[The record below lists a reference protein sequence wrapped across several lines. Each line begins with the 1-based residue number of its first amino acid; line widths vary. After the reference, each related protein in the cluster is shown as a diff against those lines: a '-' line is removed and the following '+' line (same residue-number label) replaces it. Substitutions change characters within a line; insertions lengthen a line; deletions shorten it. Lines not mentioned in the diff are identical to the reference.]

1 MTVQRRHDPDER
13 GFASDNYAGAHPEI
27 LAAIAVA
34 NGGHQVSYGAD
45 VYTERLQEVVRG
57 HFGQSAHTYPVF
69 NGTGANVV
77 ALQTMLDR
85 WDAVVCAESA
95 HINVD
100 EGGAP
105 EKVAGI
111 KLLTVPAWDGKLT
124 PELID
129 RQAWGF
135 EDEHRARPRVVSI
148 AQSTELGTC
157 YTPDEIRA
165 ICDHAHGLGMLVYL
179 DGARLANA
187 AATLGVSLREMTTDA
202 GVDVL
207 SLGGTK
213 NGLLFGEAVIVL
225 NEDAVRGMAHLR
237 KTSMQLGSKMR
248 FMSVQFEALLGGDLW
263 LRSAARSNAMTQRLY
278 EAVRDLPGLEIPRPV
293 QANQIFAVLPPAV
306 TERLQKRF
314 RFYTWDEQTGEVRWM
329 TSFDTTEGDVD
340 AFAAAIAEEL
350 AAERGQGPAGA
361 LTVAEREELVQL
373 RRRVREMEEM
383 IEALG
388 QEPAK
393 AAFSANRK
401 TK

>member
-27 LAAIAVA
+27 LAAIALA

-57 HFGQSAHTYPVF
+57 HFGPTAHAYPVF

-95 HINVD
+95 HIDVD

-165 ICDHAHGLGMLVYL
+165 ICDHAHDLGMLVYL

-187 AATLGVSLREMTTDA
+187 AATLGASLREMTTDA

-278 EAVRDLPGLEIPRPV
+278 EAVRRLPGLEISRPV

-314 RFYTWDEQTGEVRWM
+314 RFYTWDEQAGEVRWM
-329 TSFDTTEGDVD
+329 TSFDTTEDDVD

-350 AAERGQGPAGA
+350 AAERGQGPVGA
-361 LTVAEREELVQL
+361 LTTAEREELVQL
-373 RRRVREMEEM
+373 RRKVREMEKT
-383 IEALG
+383 IEVLG
-388 QEPAK
+388 KEP
-393 AAFSANRK
+393 AFSANRE

>member
-27 LAAIAVA
+27 LAAIALA

-57 HFGQSAHTYPVF
+57 HFGPTAQTYPVF

-135 EDEHRARPRVVSI
+135 EDEHRARPKVVSI

-225 NEDAVRGMAHLR
+225 TEDAVRGMAHLR

-278 EAVRDLPGLEIPRPV
+278 EAVRHLPGLEIPRPV

-314 RFYTWDEQTGEVRWM
+314 RFYTWDEQAGEVRWM
-329 TSFDTTEGDVD
+329 TSFDTTETDID
-340 AFAAAIAEEL
+340 AFVAAIRKEL
-350 AAERGQGPAGA
+350 TA
-361 LTVAEREELVQL
+361 
-373 RRRVREMEEM
+373 
-383 IEALG
+383 
-388 QEPAK
+388 
-393 AAFSANRK
+393 
-401 TK
+401 

>member
-27 LAAIAVA
+27 LAAIALA

-57 HFGQSAHTYPVF
+57 HFGPTAHAYPVF

-187 AATLGVSLREMTTDA
+187 AATLGVSLREMTTDV

-225 NEDAVRGMAHLR
+225 NGDAVRGMAHLR

-248 FMSVQFEALLGGDLW
+248 FTSVQFEALLGGDLW

-278 EAVRDLPGLEIPRPV
+278 EAVRHLPGLEISRPV

-361 LTVAEREELVQL
+361 LTTAEREELVQL
-373 RRRVREMEEM
+373 RRKVREMEET

-388 QEPAK
+388 KEP
-393 AAFSANRK
+393 AFSASGK

>member
-1 MTVQRRHDPDER
+1 M
-13 GFASDNYAGAHPEI
+13 
-27 LAAIAVA
+27 
-34 NGGHQVSYGAD
+34 
-45 VYTERLQEVVRG
+45 
-57 HFGQSAHTYPVF
+57 
-69 NGTGANVV
+69 V

-85 WDAVVCAESA
+85 WDAVVCAESS

-111 KLLTVPAWDGKLT
+111 KLLTAPAWDGKLT

-165 ICDHAHGLGMLVYL
+165 ICDHAHDLGMLVYL

-213 NGLLFGEAVIVL
+213 NGLLLGEAVIVL

-237 KTSMQLGSKMR
+237 KASMQLGSKMR
-248 FMSVQFEALLGGDLW
+248 FVSVQFEALLGGASGCARRPAPTRW
-263 LRSAARSNAMTQRLY
+263 PGGCTRRCANCRVWRSPARCRPTRSSPSCRRPSPSVSRSVSASAPGTNRPARSA
-278 EAVRDLPGLEIPRPV
+278 G
-293 QANQIFAVLPPAV
+293 
-306 TERLQKRF
+306 
-314 RFYTWDEQTGEVRWM
+314 
-329 TSFDTTEGDVD
+329 
-340 AFAAAIAEEL
+340 
-350 AAERGQGPAGA
+350 
-361 LTVAEREELVQL
+361 
-373 RRRVREMEEM
+373 
-383 IEALG
+383 
-388 QEPAK
+388 
-393 AAFSANRK
+393 
-401 TK
+401 

>member
-13 GFASDNYAGAHPEI
+13 GFASDNYAGTHPEI
-27 LAAIAVA
+27 LAAIALV
-34 NGGHQVSYGAD
+34 NGGHQVSYGGD

-57 HFGQSAHTYPVF
+57 HFGPTAQAYPVF
-69 NGTGANVV
+69 NGTGANVF
-77 ALQTMLDR
+77 ALQTMLSR
-85 WDAVVCAESA
+85 WEAVVCAESA

-105 EKVAGI
+105 EKMAGI
-111 KLLTVPAWDGKLT
+111 KLLTVPTWDGKLT

-135 EDEHRARPRVVSI
+135 EDEHRARPKVVSI

-165 ICDHAHGLGMLVYL
+165 ICDHAHDLGMLVYL

-187 AATLGVSLREMTTDA
+187 AATLGVPLREMTTDA

-213 NGLLFGEAVIVL
+213 NGLLFGELVVVL
-225 NEDAVRGMAHLR
+225 NEDAVRGTAHLR

-263 LRSAARSNAMTQRLY
+263 LRSAARSNAMAQRLY
-278 EAVRDLPGLEIPRPV
+278 EAVRGLPGLEIARPV

-314 RFYTWDEQTGEVRWM
+314 RFYTWNEQAGEVRWM
-329 TSFDTTEGDVD
+329 TSFDTTDDDVD
-340 AFAAAIAEEL
+340 AFAAAIAQEL
-350 AAERGQGPAGA
+350 AVERGEGPSGA
-361 LTVAEREELVQL
+361 LTTSEREELAQL
-373 RRRVREMEEM
+373 RRRVREMEEA

-388 QEPAK
+388 RAS
-393 AAFSANRK
+393 AFSADRT